1 MRTKISL
8 IGCSLLFGA
17 TMVFAQR
24 NEPYRN
30 ADPKELVKN
39 AALSEQQLADIQRYY
54 QFDLKDTK
62 RGEELQQLILQK
74 YPSGATARLRG
85 FQRLSAAKNPEEM
98 ITSAVTFLQAFPYDA
113 WKAHPNNQEFIY
125 YSVHR
130 ELGAAYMSTRQ
141 FDKLVA
147 FCTPLNFK
155 TENEIYRWNV
165 MRAYVFKTVGRD
177 TLAGISTALINELVK
192 KVNDRSYEEAGVF
205 TPEKAAANASEQLDN
220 ELNTHISLLHGLKQY
235 ATAKEYFRY
244 LSPKGAYGSAD
255 LNNIHLDILQQTGD
269 QQAIQPFLENCVKAN
284 AMTAAMF
291 DKLKNI
297 FTAKDKTPGAYDKYL
312 ASLKSAEEQE
322 ELKASVR
329 EHLTNQEYVPFALEN
344 PEGKL
349 VRSSDWNNKIV
360 VLDFWATWCKPCI
373 SAFPGMQML
382 VDKYAQDPQVA
393 VYMVGTMQ
401 TGNYKEKSEG
411 YVKQEGFRFNLLH
424 DAVNK
429 KTGEQDLVFRSF
441 VPFFQSSAIPRK
453 VILKDGVM
461 RYTSEGYS
469 GSPSKLVDELTY
481 AIELLKAEK

>member
-1 MRTKISL
+1 MRTKICL
-8 IGCSLLFGA
+8 IGCSLLLSV
-17 TMVFAQR
+17 TMVFAQK
-24 NEPYRN
+24 NEQYRN
-30 ADPKELVKN
+30 ADPKELIKN
-39 AALSEQQLADIQRYY
+39 TTLSEQQLSDIQRYF
-54 QFDLKDTK
+54 QFELKDSK
-62 RGEELQQLILQK
+62 RGQELQQLILDK
-74 YPSGATARLRG
+74 YPSGIAARLKG
-85 FQRLSAAKNPEEM
+85 FQGMSAAKNPGEM
-98 ITSAVTFLQAFPYDA
+98 ITFATTFLKNFPYDA
-113 WKAHPNNQEFIY
+113 WIAHPTNQEFIY

-130 ELGAAYMSTRQ
+130 ELGAAYMNTRQ

-155 TENEIYRWNV
+155 TANEIYRWNI

-205 TPEKAAANASEQLDN
+205 TQEKAAANASEQLDN
-220 ELNTHISLLHGLKQY
+220 ELNTHISLLHDQKQY
-235 ATAKEYFRY
+235 AAAKEYFKY

-284 AMTAAMF
+284 AMTAGMF
-291 DKLKNI
+291 DKLESI
-297 FTAKDKTPGAYDKYL
+297 FTAKNNTPGAYDKYL
-312 ASLKSAEEQE
+312 ASLKSADEQE
-322 ELKASVR
+322 EMKASVR
-329 EHLTNQEYVPFALEN
+329 AHLTNQEYVPFALEN

-411 YVKQEGFRFNLLH
+411 YVKQEGFRFQLLH

-429 KTGEQDLVFRSF
+429 KTGEQDQVFKSF
-441 VPFFQSSAIPRK
+441 VPFFHSSAIPRK
-453 VILKDGVM
+453 VILKDGMM

-469 GSPSKLVDELTY
+469 GSPSKLVDELSY